1 MITVYSKDACTKC
14 KQAEMFLVLKGL
26 EHEIKKLGADY
37 ELEFVKQ
44 LAPTQREFPVVV
56 KDNILVGGLQE
67 LKELLK
73 K

>member
-14 KQAEMFLVLKGL
+14 KQAEMLLVLKGL
-26 EHEIKKLGADY
+26 EYEIKKLGADY